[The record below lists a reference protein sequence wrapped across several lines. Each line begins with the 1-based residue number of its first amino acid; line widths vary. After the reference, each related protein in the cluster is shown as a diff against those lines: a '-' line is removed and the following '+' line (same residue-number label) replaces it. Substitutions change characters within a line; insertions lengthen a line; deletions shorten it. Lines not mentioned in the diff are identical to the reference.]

1 MKTETE
7 NTTASSVCICTTE
20 DFVNPGKIIVTSPFK
35 SSSAAYTAVALKHVA
50 LKWWWVIVLPVVVF
64 CILALTLDLKWL
76 LVALIF
82 LFLITPFLVA
92 HVYFSRLLTHEAR
105 LAVLTKE
112 MQIIPEDKITVT
124 YMNDEGEQISS
135 EIIPWKQV
143 CGVTPHGNGW
153 MIELKASPIVGI
165 IIPRSAITG
174 IYEKQK

>member
-7 NTTASSVCICTTE
+7 NTAASSVCICTTE
-20 DFVNPGKIIVTSPFK
+20 DFVNPGKVIVTSPFK
-35 SSSAAYTAVALKHVA
+35 SSSAEYTAIALKQVA
-50 LKWWWVIVLPVVVF
+50 LKWWWIIALPVLFF
-64 CILALTLDLKWL
+64 CTLALALDLKWG

-92 HVYFSRLLTHEAR
+92 HAYFSRLLTKEAR

-112 MQIIPEDKITVT
+112 MQVIPEDKITVT
-124 YMNDEGEQISS
+124 YLNEEEETISS
-135 EIIPWKQV
+135 EIITWEQV
-143 CGVTPHGNGW
+143 RGVTTHGNGW
-153 MIELKASPIVGI
+153 LIELKASPIVGI